1 MNLQDITNILKDLNQ
16 SLFFPHIAT
25 IEKVLGERER
35 ASKQAKEAEN
45 KCKYPCPI
53 RNTEVELKPEEIVRQ
68 LYLLVLMW
76 DKGYKKERIAEEFM
90 KFAKQEKLAYLL

>member
-35 ASKQAKEAEN
+35 EQASK
-45 KCKYPCPI
+45 
-53 RNTEVELKPEEIVRQ
+53 
-68 LYLLVLMW
+68 
-76 DKGYKKERIAEEFM
+76 GS
-90 KFAKQEKLAYLL
+90 